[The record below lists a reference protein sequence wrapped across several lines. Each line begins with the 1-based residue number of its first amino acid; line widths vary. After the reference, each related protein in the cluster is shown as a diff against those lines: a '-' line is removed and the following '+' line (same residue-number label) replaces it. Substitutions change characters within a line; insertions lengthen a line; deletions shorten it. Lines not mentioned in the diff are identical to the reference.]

1 MATYIGL
8 LKLTDH
14 GIKNIKEAPQRV
26 ENGIKAYEAMGGKF
40 IGFYVVLGEYDYVAI
55 GEAPSDEAHVA
66 FSLALG
72 SEGFVRTTTLKA
84 FTKEEFAEIIKK
96 LP

>member
-1 MATYIGL
+1 MPTYIGL
-8 LKLTDH
+8 LKLTDQ
-14 GIKNIKEAPQRV
+14 GIKNIKQVPQWV

-40 IGFYVVLGEYDYVAI
+40 TGFYVVLGEYDYVAI

-66 FSLALG
+66 FSLVLG

-84 FTKEEFAEIIKK
+84 FTKEEFAEIVKK

>member
-1 MATYIGL
+1 MPTYIGL

-14 GIKNIKEAPQRV
+14 GIKNIKEVPQRI
-26 ENGIKAYEAMGGKF
+26 EKGIKAYETMGGKV
-40 IGFYVVLGEYDYVAI
+40 IGIYVVLGEYDFVAI

-66 FSLALG
+66 FALALG
-72 SEGFVRTTTLKA
+72 SEGFVRTTSLKA
-84 FTKEEFAEIIKK
+84 FTKEEFAEIVKK

>member
-1 MATYIGL
+1 MPTYIGL
-8 LKLTDH
+8 MKLTDY
-14 GIKNIKEAPQRV
+14 GIKNIKEAPQRI
-26 ENGIKAYEAMGGKF
+26 EKGIKAYEAMGGKF
-40 IGFYVVLGEYDYVAI
+40 IGLYVVLGEYDYVAI

-72 SEGFVRTTTLKA
+72 SEGFVRTTSLKA
-84 FTKEEFAEIIKK
+84 FTKEEFAEIVKK